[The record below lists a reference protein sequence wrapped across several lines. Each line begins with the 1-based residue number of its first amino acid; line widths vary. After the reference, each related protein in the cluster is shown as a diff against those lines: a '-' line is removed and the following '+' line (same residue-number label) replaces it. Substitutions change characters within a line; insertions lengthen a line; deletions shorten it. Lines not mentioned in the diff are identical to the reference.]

1 MKQFSI
7 IIVNYNS
14 GNLLN
19 ECVNSIIQYWDTAK
33 HDFEIVIYDNNSSDD
48 SINRIQ
54 KNDRVKIIAGPENLG
69 FAKANNLAANHSTGE
84 WIFFLNPDTLLTADI
99 NIDLD
104 ILSKSLRDIVYVTPL
119 MEKNKIVK
127 SGFLVPTVSNYIKAI
142 LKMSTLEYWYLGA
155 SIIMH
160 RSVYNKTGGWSND
173 FFMFAEDL
181 DLSYRLN
188 KMGIKI
194 QMLDHPIHHVGG
206 GTTRTA
212 WNEYKRGLIVERSAR
227 LFYQKNRIL
236 FDYYALFLP
245 TVLYKLFTG
254 QKDLRIHIATFCK
267 VNMGIALIKETNL

>member
-19 ECVNSIIQYWDTAK
+19 ECVNSIIEYWDAEK
-33 HDFEIVIYDNNSSDD
+33 HDYEIVIYDNNSSDE
-48 SINRIQ
+48 SI
-54 KNDRVKIIAGPENLG
+54 KRVQESERVNIIPGPENLG
-69 FAKANNLAANHSTGE
+69 FAKANNIAANHSTGE

-104 ILSKSLRDIVYVTPL
+104 IIGNSLPDIVYVTPL

-127 SGFLVPTVSNYIKAI
+127 SGFLVPTVSNYMKAL
-142 LKMSTLEYWYLGA
+142 LKRSSLEYWYLGA

-160 RSVYNKTGGWSND
+160 KSIYKKTGGWSND

-188 KMGIKI
+188 KSGISI
-194 QMLDHPIHHVGG
+194 RILDHPIHHVGG

-227 LFYQKNRIL
+227 LFYKKNGIL

-267 VNMGIALIKETNL
+267 VNLGIELMKETDL